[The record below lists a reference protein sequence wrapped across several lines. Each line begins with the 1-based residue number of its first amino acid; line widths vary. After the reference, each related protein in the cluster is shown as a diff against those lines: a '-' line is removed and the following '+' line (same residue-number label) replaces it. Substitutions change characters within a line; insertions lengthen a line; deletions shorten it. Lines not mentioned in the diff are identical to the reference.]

1 MQIDIELLGPLVDY
15 LPVSA
20 KGEIT
25 IATKDNATIADVL
38 KILKI
43 KQKVIV
49 AVNGDEE
56 KGLEY
61 VLSEGDEV
69 LVFTVIS
76 GG

>member
-1 MQIDIELLGPLVDY
+1 MQFDIELLGPLVDY

-56 KGLEY
+56 KGLDH
-61 VLSEGDEV
+61 VLFDGDKL
-69 LVFTVIS
+69 LVFTLVS

>member
-1 MQIDIELLGPLVDY
+1 VQVDIELLGPLVDY

-20 KGEIT
+20 KGQIT
-25 IATKDNATIADVL
+25 IATRENSTIADIL

-43 KQKVIV
+43 KQKVVV

-56 KGLEY
+56 K
-61 VLSEGDEV
+61 VLDHVLFDGDKL
-69 LVFTVIS
+69 LVFTLVS

>member
-1 MQIDIELLGPLVDY
+1 MQVDIELLGPLVDY

-20 KGEIT
+20 KGQIT
-25 IATKDNATIADVL
+25 IATRENSTIADIL

-43 KQKVIV
+43 KQKVVV

-56 KGLEY
+56 K
-61 VLSEGDEV
+61 VLDHVLFDGDKL
-69 LVFTVIS
+69 LVFTLVS

>member
-1 MQIDIELLGPLVDY
+1 MQVDIELLGPLVDY

-20 KGEIT
+20 KGQIT
-25 IATKDNATIADVL
+25 IATRDNSTIEDIL

-43 KQKVIV
+43 KQKVVV

-56 KGLEY
+56 KGLDH
-61 VLSEGDEV
+61 VLFDGDKL
-69 LVFTVIS
+69 LVFTLVS